1 MSVRKA
7 VLGAIAA
14 GGVVYG
20 ATVAYLDH
28 FDHATAP
35 APAGDGVDAASTAA
49 LNVIREA
56 RCDYCHAAKVDLP
69 FYFSL
74 PVANTL
80 MSRDRDQG
88 LRHFRVEPVI
98 EALQNGGVPD
108 EEPLARIEEVI
119 HQNRMPPTLYLLM
132 HWHAHLSAAQRDS
145 MLSWIAQERRQHY
158 ATQGV
163 ADRFAGEPVQ
173 PVPESIPVDSHKVAL
188 GQRLFFDRQLS
199 GNGGLSCASCHS
211 LQHGGV
217 DGLVTATG
225 INGQKGPINV
235 PTVFDAAFNK
245 SQFWNGRART
255 LAEQAAGPVMNPVEM
270 GSHDWSVVAAHLAA
284 DPSYVADFQ
293 AAFGSDAINQA
304 TITDAIAE
312 YEKTLIT
319 PDSRFD
325 QYLKGDDAALNTQ
338 EKHGYAL
345 FKDVGCSGC
354 HTGPSMGGQAFEP
367 MGLEGNYFAARGG
380 PLTDADKGRIEVTH
394 NPADMERFKVP
405 NLRNIAL
412 TGPYFHDGSVK
423 TLDQAVRDMARYQ
436 TPDHDISDQ
445 DVADIVAFLNTLTGR
460 YQGETLRNTAP

>member
-35 APAGDGVDAASTAA
+35 APAGAGVDAASTAA

-163 ADRFAGEPVQ
+163 ADRFAAEPVQ
-173 PVPESIPVDSHKVAL
+173 PVPEFILVDSHKVAL

-199 GNGGLSCASCHS
+199 GNGGLNCASCHS

-293 AAFGSDAINQA
+293 AAFGSDTINQA

-345 FKDVGCSGC
+345 FKDIGCSGC

-367 MGLEGNYFAARGG
+367 MGLEGDYFAARGG

-423 TLDQAVRDMARYQ
+423 TLDQAVRNMARYQ

-460 YQGETLRNTAP
+460 YQGETLRNTTP